1 VITTRSAPR
10 RQLRTA
16 IRPPAYGIETS
27 EMDSTFDRAYWLAHC
42 DGYRVDC
49 GAGRLGCVE
58 RVLDDGVLA
67 VRAGRLGRRLL
78 LVPTSAVDAI
88 VPRAEHIWLHS
99 TTILGSEAP
108 EAPR

>member
-1 VITTRSAPR
+1 MTTRSPLR

-16 IRPPAYGIETS
+16 TRPPADRIEPS
-27 EMDSTFDRAYWLAHC
+27 EVDSTFDRAYWLAHC
-42 DGYRVDC
+42 DGYRVDR
-49 GAGRLGCVE
+49 GAGRLGFVE

-78 LVPTSAVDAI
+78 LVPAGAVDVI
-88 VPRAEHIWLHS
+88 VPRAEHIWLRS

-108 EAPR
+108 EAAH